1 MWPCGT
7 RGQDVVALCATRP
20 QRQTAKHQAGISTL
34 RSPRRDSPGRL
45 GHQPRGRPRADDG
58 PIQGA
63 ASSSPAAQRPH
74 GTGGNTGGNPRAH
87 PNPGFPED
95 FPRPLP
101 DPSPSASRSRGSGQR
116 HDQDQDRTRH
126 VNGTLPGTAISRIP
140 LRRSMLSDVLQGNA
154 FPRKAFLLTFV
165 EARRVNPSAAIAPA
179 GDGCRLPDVHYSG
192 HARRAVGVKGKQH
205 VISGEQDAL
214 IAG

>member
-20 QRQTAKHQAGISTL
+20 QRQTAKRQAAKRQAGISTL

-126 VNGTLPGTAISRIP
+126 VNGTFPGTAISRIP
-140 LRRSMLSDVLQGNA
+140 LRRSTLVTYCKEMPSRAKLFCRLSSK
-154 FPRKAFLLTFV
+154 RV
-165 EARRVNPSAAIAPA
+165 ESTRARR
-179 GDGCRLPDVHYSG
+179 
-192 HARRAVGVKGKQH
+192 
-205 VISGEQDAL
+205 
-214 IAG
+214 